1 MKIML
6 VSFAIA
12 LTVLAVQAQTGEKM
26 NGGVEKAIANMEQQ
40 WTDASKTSDAEAV
53 SPMVAE
59 KFVNLDSDGRMI
71 DKSKTLENIRKSK
84 WEINEISDVKVTTF
98 GNTAIATGAWRGKGT
113 DADGKSVDAH
123 ERFVDTWTKMPNGK
137 WQCIAMTS
145 APVKM

>member
-26 NGGVEKAIANMEQQ
+26 NGGVEKTIANMEQQ
-40 WTDASKTSDAEAV
+40 WTEAGKTSNAEAV

-98 GNTAIATGAWRGKGT
+98 GNTAIATGAWR
-113 DADGKSVDAH
+113 VDAH

>member
-26 NGGVEKAIANMEQQ
+26 NGGVEKTIANMEQQ
-40 WTDASKTSDAEAV
+40 WTEASKTSNAEAV

-71 DKSKTLENIRKSK
+71 DKSKTVENIRKSK

-113 DADGKSVDAH
+113 DADGRSVDAH

-137 WQCIAMTS
+137 WRCIAMAS

>member
-1 MKIML
+1 MKKML

-12 LTVLAVQAQTGEKM
+12 LTVLAVQAQTDEKM

-40 WTDASKTSDAEAV
+40 WTEASKTSNAEAV

-59 KFVNLDSDGRMI
+59 KFVNLDSDGRMM

-123 ERFVDTWTKMPNGK
+123 ERFLDTWTKMPNGK
-137 WQCIAMTS
+137 WQCIAMAS

>member
-59 KFVNLDSDGRMI
+59 KFVNLDSDGRMK

-98 GNTAIATGAWRGKGT
+98 RDSDRCLARQGHR
-113 DADGKSVDAH
+113 
-123 ERFVDTWTKMPNGK
+123 R
-137 WQCIAMTS
+137 
-145 APVKM
+145 